1 MRFIIKY
8 GMEKYSIY
16 DENKRL
22 VGTVKR
28 KLSAG
33 NQLTVNCM
41 DNKTAYTVIRDDGE
55 IMISGEGMNTLHC
68 RLQYPMDDGPAPEAY
83 WRHPMAVRTDIAVCG
98 GRVTVCQ
105 SRNRNF
111 EILLNGKKTGE
122 MKHMMSVSKEL
133 LLENDILKQYS
144 GLIFAAGI
152 LMLHDDDIEIV

>member
-1 MRFIIKY
+1 
-8 GMEKYSIY
+8 
-16 DENKRL
+16 
-22 VGTVKR
+22 
-28 KLSAG
+28 
-33 NQLTVNCM
+33 
-41 DNKTAYTVIRDDGE
+41 
-55 IMISGEGMNTLHC
+55 
-68 RLQYPMDDGPAPEAY
+68 
-83 WRHPMAVRTDIAVCG
+83 MAVRTDIAVCG